1 MKNKVEKKFFISP
14 SWFDFLFRDYEYW
27 QRPSYSVKEVYE
39 IEDGVLCVD
48 EEAMLVDEIQEMMQK
63 EIYDMEKRIFL
74 EIVLEKYNSWRN
86 KYGK

>member
-1 MKNKVEKKFFISP
+1 MNIQVAKKFLISP
-14 SWFDFLFRDYEYW
+14 SEFDFLFRDYEYW

-48 EEAMLVDEIQEMMQK
+48 EEAMFVDEIQEMMQK
-63 EIYDMEKRIFL
+63 EIYDIEKRIFL
-74 EIVLEKYNSWRN
+74 EIVLEKYNYWRN